1 MQLKKARKYIRNHHQ
16 RKKEILTEMEEE
28 VAIITMTRE
37 TIKGK
42 CSLEITTLINPRK
55 SPYLKLQWRKD
66 PYADFT
72 RRESVKR
79 GVIVHSTMRK
89 CQRNQNSANTI

>member
-1 MQLKKARKYIRNHHQ
+1 
-16 RKKEILTEMEEE
+16 MEEE

-66 PYADFT
+66 PYVDFT

-79 GVIVHSTMRK
+79 
-89 CQRNQNSANTI
+89 